1 MKIKIPIITVICL
14 IGLIFIEPT
23 VYLGLIFLSVLLH
36 EAGHLF
42 VMALFGIGI
51 ERITVLPIGI
61 DIKKRQKYI
70 SYPKEIILALAGIA
84 VNLLVF
90 FIFKKYEF
98 FAYTNLLYA
107 LINLIPVKGLDGA
120 YALEAFLLS
129 FFECDTVDK
138 ILKTLSFIFLII
150 LWMLGVY
157 ILFVLN
163 GNISIFALSVFLLF
177 STVSKDGYG

>member
-1 MKIKIPIITVICL
+1 MTKIRIPIITVICL

-23 VYLGLIFLSVLLH
+23 AYLGLIFLSVLLH

-61 DIKKRQKYI
+61 DIKRRQKFI

-90 FIFKKYEF
+90 FIFGKYEF

-107 LINLIPVKGLDGA
+107 LVNLIPIKGLDGGC
-120 YALEAFLLS
+120 ALEAFLLS
-129 FFECDTVDK
+129 VCDCNRADK
-138 ILKTLSFIFLII
+138 ILKTLSFIFLVL
-150 LWMLGVY
+150 LWMAGVY
-157 ILFVLN
+157 ILLILD
-163 GNISIFALSVFLLF
+163 GNISIFALSVFLFL
-177 STVSKDGYG
+177 SINMK